1 MISPEQIESIMRS
14 DSKEEKIKILEWT
27 CECVDPAILNT
38 IISALD
44 DIDIQIR
51 GEAFSA
57 LVLNENDISDILI
70 QNLNSQSK
78 NVRGFSLL
86 VLANRNDRK
95 AIPRMIDSASDESSM
110 VRSCAVGALGHL
122 KASDAI
128 HAIQKCM
135 EDSNPEVRKSAIK
148 AAIDIGDKTAFEK
161 RLWNLRKERPGN
173 PPVDSTPGLGSA
185 RGRLN

>member
-1 MISPEQIESIMRS
+1 MISPEQVKSIMHS
-14 DSKEEKIKILEWT
+14 DSKEEKIKILEWA
-27 CECVDPAILNT
+27 CKCDDPAIVNM

-44 DIDIQIR
+44 DGDIQVR
-51 GEAFSA
+51 GEAFSS

-95 AIPRMIDSASDESSM
+95 AIPKMIDSTSDESAT

-122 KASDAI
+122 KATEAI

-135 EDSNPEVRKSAIK
+135 EDSNQEVRKSAIK
-148 AAIDIGDKTAFEK
+148 AAIDIGDQTALEK
-161 RLWNLRKERPGN
+161 LDEFSKEDPEIRNLLDYAK
-173 PPVDSTPGLGSA
+173 SKL
-185 RGRLN
+185 

>member
-1 MISPEQIESIMRS
+1 MISPEQVESIMHS
-14 DSKEEKIKILEWT
+14 DSKEEKIKILEWA
-27 CECVDPAILNT
+27 CKCDDSAILNT

-44 DIDIQIR
+44 DGDIQVR
-51 GEAFSA
+51 GEAFSS

-95 AIPRMIDSASDESSM
+95 AIPRMIDSTSDESAT

-122 KASDAI
+122 KAAEAI

-148 AAIDIGDKTAFEK
+148 AAIDIGDHTAFEK
-161 RLWNLRKERPGN
+161 IDESSKEDPEIRNLSDYAK
-173 PPVDSTPGLGSA
+173 SKL
-185 RGRLN
+185 